1 MKFLLTTVLTLGLF
15 TLNGCGETS
24 EPAPDPAAGSS
35 PTTDLHGENDGHDHG
50 KEAEK
55 TEAAGEDH
63 SGHDH

>member
-1 MKFLLTTVLTLGLF
+1 MKFLLTTVLTLCLCTF
-15 TLNGCGETS
+15 VGCRETS
-24 EPAPDPAAGSS
+24 DPATDRSSGSTS
-35 PTTDLHGENDGHDHG
+35 TTDLHGENDGHDHG